1 MGWLKR
7 IGIDG
12 FVLSILLAVVVASI
26 FPASDSFA
34 PTLDK
39 IVAVAI
45 GLLFFLYGA
54 RLHPREALDG
64 LAHWRL
70 HLLILSF
77 TFVVFPIVGVALR
90 ALSPWLLSAP
100 LYTGVLYLT
109 LVPSTVQS
117 SIAFTSIARG
127 NVAGAIV
134 SASASNLLGVFLTPL
149 LVVVMVAAGLMGVDG
164 DITITGSAVV
174 DIVVQLLLPFVLGM
188 LARPL
193 IGRWVKKNAA
203 WLKYV
208 DRTSILLV
216 VYSAFSEGVREGIWS
231 KVAVWQIIVLVVL
244 SVLLV
249 LFMLWLTRWSAQ
261 RLGFNR
267 ADMIAIQF
275 CGTKK
280 SLASGLPMAAVL
292 FSAGTVGLIVL
303 PLMIFHQ
310 IQLMMCSWL
319 AGHYS
324 REPVTE
330 SAHQA

>member
-1 MGWLKR
+1 MAWLKK

-12 FVLSILLAVVVASI
+12 FVLSILLTVVVASV
-26 FPASDSFA
+26 FPASGSFA
-34 PTLDK
+34 PTLDT
-39 IVAVAI
+39 IVAIAI

-54 RLHPREALDG
+54 RLHPREALEG

-77 TFVVFPIVGVALR
+77 TFVAFPLVGVAMR

-164 DITITGSAVV
+164 DISITGSAVL

-193 IGRWVKKNAA
+193 IGGWVKKNAA

-208 DRTSILLV
+208 DRCSILLV

-249 LFMLWLTRWSAQ
+249 LFMLWLTRWSAL

-319 AGHYS
+319 AGRYS
-324 REPVTE
+324 REPVEATP
-330 SAHQA
+330 SAR